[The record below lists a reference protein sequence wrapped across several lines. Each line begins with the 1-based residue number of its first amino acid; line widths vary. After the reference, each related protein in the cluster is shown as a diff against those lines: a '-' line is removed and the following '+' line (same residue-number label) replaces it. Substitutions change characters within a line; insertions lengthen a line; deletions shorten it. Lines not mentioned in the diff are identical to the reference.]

1 MFSVYKLIDLVE
13 AGGLCWVWKGE
24 KVVKTRWG
32 QVFEEFE
39 CQAKKCNSNPTDN
52 GEAQEVFQQRY

>member
-39 CQAKKCNSNPTDN
+39 C
-52 GEAQEVFQQRY
+52 